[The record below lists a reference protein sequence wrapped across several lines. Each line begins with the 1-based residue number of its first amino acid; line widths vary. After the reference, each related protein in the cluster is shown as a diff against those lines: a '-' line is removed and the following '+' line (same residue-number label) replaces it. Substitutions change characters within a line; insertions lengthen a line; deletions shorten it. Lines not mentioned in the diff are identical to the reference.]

1 MTTPLSGR
9 RRLRPRARA
18 GVSAAG
24 ASRSLPAP
32 QAPARTR
39 AGEAALD
46 PELAA
51 RLCTQSYAPGARIEG
66 VEFHPLERFV
76 DDGGS
81 FLELAR
87 LNSGHLAAAPGFEVR
102 QISCSVLLP
111 GTLKAFHLHLR
122 QAELWFVPPEARL
135 LVGLV
140 DSRGGSPTARV
151 SMRFVLG
158 DGQARLLYIP
168 AGVAHGVANQSGAP
182 APLFYF
188 ADRQFDPH
196 PARCDEKRLPWD
208 LLGADFWERSRG

>member
-1 MTTPLSGR
+1 M
-9 RRLRPRARA
+9 
-18 GVSAAG
+18 GVPAAG
-24 ASRSLPAP
+24 DGLALPAP
-32 QAPARTR
+32 RAPARTH

-46 PELAA
+46 PEFAS
-51 RLCTQSYAPGARIEG
+51 RLRTQRYAPGARIEG
-66 VEFHPLERFV
+66 VEFLPLERFV

-87 LNSGHLAAAPGFEVR
+87 LSSGRLAAVPGFEVR
-102 QISCSVLLP
+102 QISCSVLQP
-111 GTLKAFHLHLR
+111 GTLKAFHVHLR
-122 QAELWFVPPEARL
+122 QVELWFVPPEARL

-140 DSRGGSPTARV
+140 DSRRGSSTPRA

-168 AGVAHGVANQSGAP
+168 AGVAHGVANPSGAP
-182 APLFYF
+182 APLLYF

-208 LLGADFWERSRG
+208 LLGADFWERGRG